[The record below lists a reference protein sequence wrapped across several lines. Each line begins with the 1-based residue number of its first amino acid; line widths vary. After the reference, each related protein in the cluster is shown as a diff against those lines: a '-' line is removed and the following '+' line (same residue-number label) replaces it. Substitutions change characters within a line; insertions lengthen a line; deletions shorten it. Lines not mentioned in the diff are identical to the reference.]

1 MKVTFAATD
10 SLDDTKA
17 AALRTVT
24 KIDLATDVV
33 LTIESDA
40 FDNSSD
46 EWSDLSTVTGL
57 GGTNN
62 LVISNGFGT
71 SSATIDL
78 YGISTLTNIDAV
90 TIADTAADVINL
102 SAGLTESGVVTVNLS
117 ASDADMDKIYFGVNE
132 SSFTSS
138 NTLEYVTVNNFEVG
152 KDRIGLYYYGFS
164 GDSGQ
169 IASAVG
175 GTNKRTGVAGGTASL
190 TADRT
195 FIEEDSNVSMAAIS
209 SFDTVSNI
217 KTMIGNSVAAY
228 TAVSGSNRLMYAHY
242 NYDETLDKNY
252 AIINA
257 ADLTGL
263 SSQTDLANTD
273 SFEVIGV
280 AQLVSVSEGA
290 LGDTI
295 GGYNLTASKPS
306 GLGGA

>member
-1 MKVTFAATD
+1 
-10 SLDDTKA
+10 
-17 AALRTVT
+17 
-24 KIDLATDVV
+24 
-33 LTIESDA
+33 
-40 FDNSSD
+40 
-46 EWSDLSTVTGL
+46 
-57 GGTNN
+57 
-62 LVISNGFGT
+62 
-71 SSATIDL
+71 
-78 YGISTLTNIDAV
+78 
-90 TIADTAADVINL
+90 
-102 SAGLTESGVVTVNLS
+102 
-117 ASDADMDKIYFGVNE
+117 MDKIYFGVNE